1 MSHPTDP
8 RGGRAPS
15 LPPLVDGQLIATPA
29 GAAVIAVQRVNADA
43 FRLSVHDGY
52 TGAEVPELSLV
63 FAAERAARHAVR
75 VAAALFRSGWAVEQV
90 KDLVT
95 VFAGTP
101 DPAGSARAANR
112 RRGQARPPRP
122 SVRPEGGP
130 DMQINDLK
138 ATADEWYE
146 YPGSAAEGKPPYWV
160 ARHGTTVT
168 SQIDGYDLET
178 VDRPTVARARAEF
191 AEGTC
196 DPDGP
201 GGPQP
206 GDTIRVFYG
215 EAEGQWLTVES
226 ATAQPK
232 DGGWT
237 EFTVTGHRSGRPLT
251 LTNVQLRLIA
261 DCDEHA
267 TSVEDYE
274 LHPVQMR
281 ALAAVLV
288 EMADQVDKI
297 RARSGHG
304 SADPVQGR

>member
-52 TGAEVPELSLV
+52 TGAEVPELSRV
-63 FAAERAARHAVR
+63 FAAERAARHAAR
-75 VAAALFRSGWAVEQV
+75 VAAALFRSGLTVEQV
-90 KDLVT
+90 MDLVA

-101 DPAGSARAANR
+101 DPAGSVRAANR
-112 RRGQARPPRP
+112 RRGRARPSSP

-146 YPGSAAEGKPPYWV
+146 YPGNAAERTPPYWV
-160 ARHGTTVT
+160 ARHGRTVT
-168 SQIDGYDLET
+168 SQIDGHGIETLDYPTLEK
-178 VDRPTVARARAEF
+178 ARAEF
-191 AEGTC
+191 AYETC

-201 GGPQP
+201 GAPQP

-215 EAEGQWLTVES
+215 EAEGERFTVAS
-226 ATAQPK
+226 AEPCHRE
-232 DGGWT
+232 GGWT
-237 EFTVTGHRSGRPLT
+237 EFTVTGNPSGRPLT
-251 LTNVQLRLIA
+251 LTLGQLVIESRPA
-261 DCDEHA
+261 D
-267 TSVEDYE
+267 
-274 LHPVQMR
+274 
-281 ALAAVLV
+281 LAA
-288 EMADQVDKI
+288 AD
-297 RARSGHG
+297 AE
-304 SADPVQGR
+304 ADTDTG